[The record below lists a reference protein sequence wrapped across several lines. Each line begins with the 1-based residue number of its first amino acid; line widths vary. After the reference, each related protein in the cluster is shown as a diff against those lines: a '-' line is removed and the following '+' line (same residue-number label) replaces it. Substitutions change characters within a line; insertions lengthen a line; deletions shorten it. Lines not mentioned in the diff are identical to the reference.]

1 MTSNITDDSF
11 DKEVLQSTDPVLV
24 DFWAEWCGSCKM
36 LTPILE
42 ELSKELVGKVKI
54 FKMDIEQNPN
64 IPSSLGIR
72 AIPTMILFK
81 DGKQLATKTGLF
93 PKNAIEEWIDSS
105 IKM

>member
-24 DFWAEWCGSCKM
+24 DFWAGWCGPCKM

-54 FKMDIEQNPN
+54 VKMDIEQNPN

-81 DGKQLATKTGLF
+81 DGKQLDTKTGLF
-93 PKNAIEEWIDSS
+93 PKNAIEEWIDYS